1 MFRTSAWRSDACSTA
16 APPKA
21 ICANAVDRADAPR
34 TGRDTVPE
42 CPGQMMPLACPRFD
56 GCHRKPHRIL
66 FNCDSQKEFEM
77 SWSLVRRAL
86 LAATVAAVAAGAPAR
101 AQDYPTRPVTIVVP
115 LAAGSG
121 MDALVRLYAEKLQV
135 ALGKPVV
142 VDNRPGAAL
151 MLAAA
156 AVATAP
162 ADGYTLLV
170 STSSA
175 MAINPV
181 LYKKVNYDHVKDFVP
196 ISFYVK
202 SPFILVVNP
211 DLPAKS
217 VPELIKHIKDSK
229 SPLSYSSPGA
239 GVAQHLSIEYMKK
252 RFDLDITHV
261 PYKNTPQS
269 IQDIAAGHVQLG
281 FAEAGASL
289 PLIKD
294 GKLRALAVS
303 SSQRLPQLPDI
314 APFAE
319 AAPAPGFEAV
329 SWHMLFA
336 HAQTP
341 KDIVTKLHDEMKK
354 IMADPEMKKKVADI
368 GLLPIDTPPLAET
381 ESYLTSEREKWGKL
395 VRDLGLEGTQ

>member
-1 MFRTSAWRSDACSTA
+1 
-16 APPKA
+16 
-21 ICANAVDRADAPR
+21 
-34 TGRDTVPE
+34 
-42 CPGQMMPLACPRFD
+42 
-56 GCHRKPHRIL
+56 
-66 FNCDSQKEFEM
+66 M

-86 LAATVAAVAAGAPAR
+86 LAATIAAVAAGAPVQ

-121 MDALVRLYAEKLQV
+121 MDSLVRLYAEKLQI

-217 VPELIKHIKDSK
+217 VPELIKHLKDSK

-289 PLIKD
+289 PLIRD

-303 SSQRLPQLPDI
+303 ATTRIPSLPDVP
-314 APFAE
+314 PFAE
-319 AAPAPGFEAV
+319 AANAPDFEAV
-329 SWHMLFA
+329 SWHILFA
-336 HAQTP
+336 PAATP
-341 KDIVTKLHDEMKK
+341 KPIIERLHTEMKK
-354 IMADPEMKKKVADI
+354 IMADPEMIRLTEKI
-368 GLLPIDTPPLAET
+368 GLLPVDSPDIDGIQKYLA
-381 ESYLTSEREKWGKL
+381 SEREKWGSL
-395 VRDLGLEGTQ
+395 VKQLGLAGTM

>member
-1 MFRTSAWRSDACSTA
+1 
-16 APPKA
+16 
-21 ICANAVDRADAPR
+21 
-34 TGRDTVPE
+34 
-42 CPGQMMPLACPRFD
+42 
-56 GCHRKPHRIL
+56 
-66 FNCDSQKEFEM
+66 M

-86 LAATVAAVAAGAPAR
+86 LAATIAVIVAGAPAQ

-121 MDALVRLYAEKLQV
+121 MDSLVRLYAEKLQV

-217 VPELIKHIKDSK
+217 VPELIKHLKDSK
-229 SPLSYSSPGA
+229 SPLTYSSPGA

-289 PLIKD
+289 PLIRD

-303 SSQRLPQLPDI
+303 ANTRIPSLPDVP
-314 APFAE
+314 PFAE
-319 AAPAPGFEAV
+319 AAKAPDFEAL
-329 SWHMLFA
+329 SWHILFA
-336 HAQTP
+336 PAATP
-341 KDIVTKLHDEMKK
+341 KPIVERLHTEMKK
-354 IMADPEMKKKVADI
+354 IMADPEMIKLTEKI
-368 GLLPIDTPPLAET
+368 GLLPVDSPNVDGIQKYLA
-381 ESYLTSEREKWGKL
+381 SEREKWGSL
-395 VRDLGLEGTQ
+395 VKQLGLEGSM

>member
-1 MFRTSAWRSDACSTA
+1 
-16 APPKA
+16 
-21 ICANAVDRADAPR
+21 
-34 TGRDTVPE
+34 
-42 CPGQMMPLACPRFD
+42 
-56 GCHRKPHRIL
+56 
-66 FNCDSQKEFEM
+66 M

-86 LAATVAAVAAGAPAR
+86 LAATIAAVAAGAPVQ

-121 MDALVRLYAEKLQV
+121 MDSLVRLYAEKLQV

-217 VPELIKHIKDSK
+217 VPELIKHLKDSK

-289 PLIKD
+289 PLIRD

-303 SSQRLPQLPDI
+303 ATTRIPSLPDVP
-314 APFAE
+314 PFAE
-319 AAPAPGFEAV
+319 AANAPDFEAV
-329 SWHMLFA
+329 SWHILFA
-336 HAQTP
+336 PAATP
-341 KDIVTKLHDEMKK
+341 KPIIERLHTEMKK
-354 IMADPEMKKKVADI
+354 IMADPEMIRLTEKI
-368 GLLPIDTPPLAET
+368 GLLPVDSPDIDGIQKYLA
-381 ESYLTSEREKWGKL
+381 SEREKWGSL
-395 VRDLGLEGTQ
+395 VKQLGLAGTM

>member
-1 MFRTSAWRSDACSTA
+1 
-16 APPKA
+16 
-21 ICANAVDRADAPR
+21 
-34 TGRDTVPE
+34 
-42 CPGQMMPLACPRFD
+42 
-56 GCHRKPHRIL
+56 
-66 FNCDSQKEFEM
+66 M
-77 SWSLVRRAL
+77 SWTFVRRAL
-86 LAATVAAVAAGAPAR
+86 LAAAITAVAASAPAQ

-115 LAAGSG
+115 LAACSG
-121 MDALVRLYAEKLQV
+121 MDSLVRLYAEKLQI

-217 VPELIKHIKDSK
+217 VPELIKHLKDSK

-289 PLIKD
+289 PLIRD

-303 SSQRLPQLPDI
+303 ATTRIPSLPDVP
-314 APFAE
+314 PFAE
-319 AAPAPGFEAV
+319 AAKAPDFEAV
-329 SWHMLFA
+329 SWHILFA
-336 HAQTP
+336 PAATP
-341 KDIVTKLHDEMKK
+341 KPIIERLHTEMKK
-354 IMADPEMKKKVADI
+354 IMADPEMIRLTEKI
-368 GLLPIDTPPLAET
+368 GLLPVDSPDIDGIQKYLA
-381 ESYLTSEREKWGKL
+381 SEREKWGSL
-395 VRDLGLEGTQ
+395 VKQLGLAGTM

>member
-1 MFRTSAWRSDACSTA
+1 
-16 APPKA
+16 
-21 ICANAVDRADAPR
+21 
-34 TGRDTVPE
+34 
-42 CPGQMMPLACPRFD
+42 
-56 GCHRKPHRIL
+56 
-66 FNCDSQKEFEM
+66 M
-77 SWSLVRRAL
+77 SWTFVRRAL
-86 LAATVAAVAAGAPAR
+86 LAAAITAVAASAPAQ

-121 MDALVRLYAEKLQV
+121 MDSLVRLYAEKLQI

-217 VPELIKHIKDSK
+217 VPELIKHLKDSK

-289 PLIKD
+289 PLIRD

-303 SSQRLPQLPDI
+303 ATTRIPSLPDVP
-314 APFAE
+314 PFAE
-319 AAPAPGFEAV
+319 AAKAPDFEAV
-329 SWHMLFA
+329 SWHILFA
-336 HAQTP
+336 PAATP
-341 KDIVTKLHDEMKK
+341 KPIIERLHTEMKK
-354 IMADPEMKKKVADI
+354 IMADPEMIRLTEKI
-368 GLLPIDTPPLAET
+368 GLLPVDSPDIDGIQKYLA
-381 ESYLTSEREKWGKL
+381 SEREKWGSL
-395 VRDLGLEGTQ
+395 VKQLGLAGTM

>member
-1 MFRTSAWRSDACSTA
+1 
-16 APPKA
+16 
-21 ICANAVDRADAPR
+21 
-34 TGRDTVPE
+34 
-42 CPGQMMPLACPRFD
+42 
-56 GCHRKPHRIL
+56 
-66 FNCDSQKEFEM
+66 M

-86 LAATVAAVAAGAPAR
+86 LAATIAVVAAGAPAQ

-121 MDALVRLYAEKLQV
+121 MDSLVRLYAEKLQL

-217 VPELIKHIKDSK
+217 VPELIKHLKDSK

-289 PLIKD
+289 PLIRD

-303 SSQRLPQLPDI
+303 ATTRIPSLPDVP
-314 APFAE
+314 PFAE
-319 AAPAPGFEAV
+319 AAKAPDFEAV
-329 SWHMLFA
+329 SWHILFA
-336 HAQTP
+336 PAATP
-341 KDIVTKLHDEMKK
+341 KPIIERLHTEMKK
-354 IMADPEMKKKVADI
+354 IMADPEMIRLTEKI
-368 GLLPIDTPPLAET
+368 GLLPVDSPDIDGIQKYLA
-381 ESYLTSEREKWGKL
+381 SEREKWGSL
-395 VRDLGLEGTQ
+395 VKQLGLAGTM